1 MSEQAVNCP
10 SSPWQKAN
18 GLRKVKAHRGASGR
32 APENSRR
39 AVSLA
44 FERGADAVE
53 IDVRI
58 TSDEQVVVFHDADTN
73 RVGSRDRLVRDQSL
87 AQLRELDIGQW
98 KGAEYIGERITTLSE
113 LLTII
118 PAEKTV
124 FVEIK
129 DGSSSVPLVLH
140 ELDNCRSSCSIAIES
155 FDEEVLKAV
164 RDQNHALALH
174 RTVGLEKESGA
185 IVPFATLLATQARR
199 SGLTGLCV
207 DHRGITLEFAEAVR
221 AEGLQLAAWT
231 VNTIEELDS
240 LLGMPITWVESDFPE
255 TIVRALARFSDN

>member
-1 MSEQAVNCP
+1 M
-10 SSPWQKAN
+10 
-18 GLRKVKAHRGASGR
+18 RKVKAHRGASGR

-44 FERGADAVE
+44 FELGADAVE

-58 TSDEQVVVFHDADTN
+58 TSDEEIVVFHDADTN
-73 RVGSRDRLVRDQSL
+73 RVGGRDRLIRDQSL

-98 KGAEYIGERITTLSE
+98 KGAEYVGERITTLSE
-113 LLTII
+113 LLTTI
-118 PAEKTV
+118 PSGKTV

-140 ELDNCRSSCSIAIES
+140 ELDNCQSSCIVAIES
-155 FDEEVLKAV
+155 FNEEVLKAV
-164 RDQNHALALH
+164 RTHNHALALH
-174 RTVGLEKESGA
+174 RTIGLAKDSEA
-185 IVPFATLLATQARR
+185 IVPFAPLLATQARQ
-199 SGLTGLCV
+199 SGLSGLSV
-207 DHRGITLEFAEAVR
+207 DYRGITLEFAEAVR

-240 LLGMPITWVESDFPE
+240 LAGMPITWIESDFPE
-255 TIVRALARFSDN
+255 EIVRALACFPDD